1 MAVPIVYS
9 YRILTLLNN
18 LQWLV
23 VHQDI
28 DFKALLIVY
37 KTLHSHFPSYLSDL
51 FVPYILQ

>member
-1 MAVPIVYS
+1 MG
-9 YRILTLLNN
+9 
-18 LQWLV
+18 V

-37 KTLHSHFPSYLSDL
+37 KTLHGYFPSYLSDL